1 MNNDKYYNNGGM
13 IMELLAG
20 EFLTYLLKF
29 IALGVIAVAGV
40 LCGTKYKKN
49 KITKEAEAETSAT
62 EV

>member
-1 MNNDKYYNNGGM
+1 
-13 IMELLAG
+13 MELLAG

-49 KITKEAEAETSAT
+49 KIAKEAEAETSET